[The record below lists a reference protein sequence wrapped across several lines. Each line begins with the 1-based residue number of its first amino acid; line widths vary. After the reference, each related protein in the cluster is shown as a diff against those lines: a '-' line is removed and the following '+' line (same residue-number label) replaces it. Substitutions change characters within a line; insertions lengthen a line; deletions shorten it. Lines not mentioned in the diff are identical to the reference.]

1 MLELI
6 SELPKRKRKV
16 DDFERAPTCYAKL
29 KPQNLLQVLIYTC
42 LFRNVGFY
50 ELVELGVHFERF

>member
-16 DDFERAPTCYAKL
+16 DDFERAPTCDAKL
-29 KPQNLLQVLIYTC
+29 KPQNLLRVLIYTC